1 MLGFWQTNSGKL
13 SLFTM
18 LPSED
23 AGRSGALQ
31 MFPEPMRRAPPVKKT
46 RYIKISRNVRVHVC
60 PDYSGCQ
67 KKTTWR
73 LWNWVIRSSPP
84 KKVIQNDQ
92 ITAKISWFISEFW
105 GPISWT
111 QKSGRNAQNGR
122 RQTPYAPGSCAES
135 LRRPRTG
142 PWSRKWISAAWN
154 MHEVWI
160 VLNIYYSNR
169 FVNDWRIVLYTMN
182 SLWIIGE

>member
-67 KKTTWR
+67 KKNYVAS
-73 LWNWVIRSSPP
+73 LKLGHPVIPP
-84 KKVIQNDQ
+84 KKKWSKMIKLQLKSHDSSVNFGALFLEPKKAAETPK
-92 ITAKISWFISEFW
+92 TA
-105 GPISWT
+105 
-111 QKSGRNAQNGR
+111 A
-122 RQTPYAPGSCAES
+122 A
-135 LRRPRTG
+135 RRP
-142 PWSRKWISAAWN
+142 
-154 MHEVWI
+154 
-160 VLNIYYSNR
+160 VLLVVAPKVCVVQGRGREAENGSQQPGTCTRY
-169 FVNDWRIVLYTMN
+169 
-182 SLWIIGE
+182 G